1 MKSILNLISVATTN
15 VPAHAVVPLWNTCLS
30 IALGVAVAGLA
41 IWFICSRAKL
51 IRRIRAL
58 EKESDEKESDVNGDT
73 PAKHEEQNKQNDTGT
88 PARVAATKQVSADD
102 SPKTKK
108 LTRAEQALL
117 NRIDKIIADNIASSD
132 FGVDFIIERLAISR
146 SVFYSQFKEITGVT
160 IGAYINDFKV
170 RFAKKMLENP
180 TFSINDISYR
190 LGFKSQRYFS
200 TFFKEHTGMSP
211 TAFRSH
217 EP

>member
-41 IWFICSRAKL
+41 IWFIYSRARL

-58 EKESDEKESDVNGDT
+58 EKESDVNGDT
-73 PAKHEEQNKQNDTGT
+73 PAKHEEKNKQNDTDS
-88 PARVAATKQVSADD
+88 PARVAAKKQVPTDD

-180 TFSINDISYR
+180 AFSINDISYR

>member
-1 MKSILNLISVATTN
+1 MKNILNLISVATTG

-41 IWFICSRAKL
+41 IWFIYSRAGL
-51 IRRIRAL
+51 IRRIRDL
-58 EKESDEKESDVNGDT
+58 EKESDEKAMHDVN
-73 PAKHEEQNKQNDTGT
+73 NKQNDTDS
-88 PARVAATKQVSADD
+88 PARVAAKKQVPADD
-102 SPKTKK
+102 TPKTKQ

-132 FGVDFIIERLAISR
+132 FGVDFIIERIAISR
-146 SVFYSQFKEITGVT
+146 SVFYSRFKEITGMT

-180 TFSINDISYR
+180 ALSINDISYR

>member
-41 IWFICSRAKL
+41 IWFIYSRAGL

-58 EKESDEKESDVNGDT
+58 EKESDENGDT
-73 PAKHEEQNKQNDTGT
+73 PAKHEEKNKQKDTGA
-88 PARVAATKQVSADD
+88 PARVAAKKQVSADD
-102 SPKTKK
+102 SPKTKQ

-117 NRIDKIIADNIASSD
+117 NRIDKMIADNIASSD
-132 FGVDFIIERLAISR
+132 FGVDFIIERIAISR
-146 SVFYSQFKEITGVT
+146 SVFYSRFKEITGVS

-180 TFSINDISYR
+180 AFSINDISYR

-217 EP
+217 ET

>member
-41 IWFICSRAKL
+41 IWFIYSRAKL

-58 EKESDEKESDVNGDT
+58 EKESDENVDT
-73 PAKHEEQNKQNDTGT
+73 PAKHEEKNKQKDTDS
-88 PARVAATKQVSADD
+88 PARVAAKKQVSADD
-102 SPKTKK
+102 SPKTKQ

-132 FGVDFIIERLAISR
+132 FGVDFIIERIAISR
-146 SVFYSQFKEITGVT
+146 SVFYSRFKEITGVT

-180 TFSINDISYR
+180 AFSINDISYR